1 MWGRGSSGPP
11 KPYSDADGLRPV
23 RDFAVGQACG
33 SVRVTSSRG
42 PMGCVLPGTFAL
54 CLERI
59 SSDQLCS
66 VELSGM
72 MEMPVNWCCP
82 ISSHQREV
90 GTSPL
95 KYVSRDRGIH
105 FFFFNSNEFSLKQP
119 HVASVLNGT
128 ARDCLVAAGPF
139 AARGSQLSKPSSEK
153 LPLRTAACGR
163 QNGHPEMPTIS
174 TPGPCGCVA
183 LHGKRERR
191 LRASGCS
198 QLALTGKVALRL
210 LRGPSSV
217 LGSVRESACSGS
229 QGWSQMTRMKWG
241 RFERR
246 EEINPRGS
254 LRRRRKG
261 PQATHRG
268 WPLGG
273 RDSPALGRQPSCRW
287 RPLSYDCSGGL
298 GSANIL
304 REEPAEARAQRCGA
318 PRGAGE
324 QGGGGVGQNSNLA
337 KQVSLRADESTWRNR
352 MYFH

>member
-105 FFFFNSNEFSLKQP
+105 FFFLIRMNFHLNSRTWPPYCMARPET
-119 HVASVLNGT
+119 ASW
-128 ARDCLVAAGPF
+128 
-139 AARGSQLSKPSSEK
+139 
-153 LPLRTAACGR
+153 LPA
-163 QNGHPEMPTIS
+163 
-174 TPGPCGCVA
+174 
-183 LHGKRERR
+183 
-191 LRASGCS
+191 
-198 QLALTGKVALRL
+198 
-210 LRGPSSV
+210 
-217 LGSVRESACSGS
+217 
-229 QGWSQMTRMKWG
+229 
-241 RFERR
+241 
-246 EEINPRGS
+246 
-254 LRRRRKG
+254 
-261 PQATHRG
+261 
-268 WPLGG
+268 PLQ
-273 RDSPALGRQPSCRW
+273 R
-287 RPLSYDCSGGL
+287 GGL
-298 GSANIL
+298 GSQNPSRRSCLSGLLPAAGRTATRRCPQSPPPDPVAASHCTAN
-304 REEPAEARAQRCGA
+304 GN
-318 PRGAGE
+318 AG
-324 QGGGGVGQNSNLA
+324 
-337 KQVSLRADESTWRNR
+337 
-352 MYFH
+352 

>member
-1 MWGRGSSGPP
+1 M
-11 KPYSDADGLRPV
+11 
-23 RDFAVGQACG
+23 
-33 SVRVTSSRG
+33 
-42 PMGCVLPGTFAL
+42 
-54 CLERI
+54 
-59 SSDQLCS
+59 
-66 VELSGM
+66 
-72 MEMPVNWCCP
+72 
-82 ISSHQREV
+82 
-90 GTSPL
+90 
-95 KYVSRDRGIH
+95 
-105 FFFFNSNEFSLKQP
+105 
-119 HVASVLNGT
+119 
-128 ARDCLVAAGPF
+128 
-139 AARGSQLSKPSSEK
+139 
-153 LPLRTAACGR
+153 
-163 QNGHPEMPTIS
+163 
-174 TPGPCGCVA
+174 
-183 LHGKRERR
+183 HGKRERR

-261 PQATHRG
+261 PQATHCG

-304 REEPAEARAQRCGA
+304 REEPAEARAQHCGA

-324 QGGGGVGQNSNLA
+324 QGGGGAGQNSNLA